1 MARQSLFCCE
11 RTRMMR
17 PSAML
22 DTVYLCV
29 EHVDFRKSIN
39 GLSAIVEENMELD
52 PFQPAL
58 FVFINRGKDKLKIL
72 YWEKSGFC
80 LWYKRLEKERFQWPK
95 DSAEATITLNGEALN
110 WLLDGFD
117 IWRNKPHQTLH
128 YPSAL

>member
-1 MARQSLFCCE
+1 
-11 RTRMMR
+11 MMR

-80 LWYKRLEKERFQWPK
+80 LWYKRLEKERFKWPK